1 MLRHAW
7 TLFLCLLMVGGAA
20 VTYQIKYKAE
30 IAANDANRLAGEIDG
45 LEEDLS
51 RLKAQWS
58 LLNQP
63 SRLQAL
69 VESNAEVLPLVP
81 LSPHQV
87 AMVTDVPEK
96 SPLALVL
103 PPRKPFLETY
113 TGNDLATLID
123 AASEPSLEDLIT
135 REIQ

>member
-20 VTYQIKYKAE
+20 VTYQIKYQAE
-30 IAANDANRLAGEIDG
+30 LAASDARRLAGEIDG

-69 VESNAEVLPLVP
+69 VESNAEVLPLKP

-87 AMVTDVPEK
+87 AFLEDVPAK
-96 SPLALVL
+96 SPLSLVL
-103 PPRKPFLETY
+103 PPPKPFLETY

-123 AASEPSLEDLIT
+123 ASSEPSLADLIS

>member
-20 VTYQIKYKAE
+20 VTYQIKYQAE
-30 IAANDANRLAGEIDG
+30 LSSSDANRLAGEIDG

-69 VESNAEVLPLVP
+69 VESNSDVLPLSP
-81 LSPHQV
+81 LSPYQV
-87 AMVTDVPEK
+87 ALISDVPAK
-96 SPLALVL
+96 SPLSLML
-103 PPRKPFLETY
+103 PPRKPFLQSY

-123 AASEPSLEDLIT
+123 ASSEPSLADLIS
-135 REIQ
+135 REIR

>member
-30 IAANDANRLAGEIDG
+30 LAASDANRLAGEIDG

-69 VESNAEVLPLVP
+69 VESNADVLPLFP

-87 AMVTDVPEK
+87 AFISEVPEK
-96 SPLALVL
+96 SPLSLVL
-103 PPRKPFLETY
+103 PPRKPFLESF

-123 AASEPSLEDLIT
+123 ASSEPSLADLIS